1 MNYILYIAFLLP
13 FCLVGQDSTI
23 MVVDSFPERVDF
35 TSGVDDPKVVNDK
48 VLYKQP
54 EETTILLRGKVYPA
68 LVSGGDTLILA
79 QLDDFTITSKRHFED
94 DAEYRKY
101 MKFRRY
107 GLKVYPYAKEAIRI
121 FRELEYA
128 EEHLS
133 KKDYKREVK
142 RLNEELKEEFEK
154 PLIKLTKLQGKIMI
168 KMIEREIG
176 ISMHQMIQKL
186 KGRFTAF
193 YWNGFSKL
201 YSYDLKEGYEK
212 GKYEIL
218 DIVLQDFDLSFE
230 IDKRADLK
238 YIKKKFDA
246 DK

>member
-1 MNYILYIAFLLP
+1 MKYIFYISFLLP
-13 FCLVGQDSTI
+13 VWLLGQDSTI
-23 MVVDSFPERVDF
+23 TVVDSFPERINI
-35 TSGVDDPKVVNDK
+35 TSGIEKDKYVNDK
-48 VLYKQP
+48 VVYEEP
-54 EETTILLRGKVYPA
+54 SETTVVLRGKVYPA

-79 QLDDFTITSKRHFED
+79 ELADFSITSKRQFDD

-154 PLIKLTKLQGKIMI
+154 PLVKLTKLQGKIMI

-176 ISMHQMIQKL
+176 MSMHQMIQKL

-246 DK
+246 D